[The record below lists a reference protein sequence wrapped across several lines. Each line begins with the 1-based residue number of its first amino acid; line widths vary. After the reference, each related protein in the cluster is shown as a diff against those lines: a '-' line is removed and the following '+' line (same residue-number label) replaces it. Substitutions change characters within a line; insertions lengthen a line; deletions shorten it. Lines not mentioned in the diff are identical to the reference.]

1 MGEAEAGTL
10 RIAGVNPNLTTYFFH
25 DELAD
30 REAQAATANLFVHL
44 FKAGEDLRLLL
55 QGDAATRIGYAELR
69 GVFIAKGQ
77 AEGDRALAGELRGV
91 DEQVDEELLQASGVG
106 SQLQLIQIAVKADFS
121 CCLFDAVHGLNDLAT
136 DSDGICL
143 LIGEVDMPL
152 LQCGEIDHVVNQLDE
167 QL

>member
-10 RIAGVNPNLTTYFFH
+10 RIAGVNPYLSAHFID

-30 REAQAATANLFVHL
+30 REAQAAAADLFMHL
-44 FKAGEDLRLLL
+44 LKKGEDFRLLL
-55 QGDAATRIGYAELR
+55 QGDAAARIGYAELG
-69 GVFIAKGQ
+69 GVLVAEGQ
-77 AEGDRALAGELRGV
+77 TEGDRALAGKLRGV

-106 SQLQLIQIAVKADFS
+106 SQLQLFQIAVKADLGG
-121 CCLFDAVHGLNDLAT
+121 CLLDAAHGFNHLAA
-136 DSDGICL
+136 DGDGICL